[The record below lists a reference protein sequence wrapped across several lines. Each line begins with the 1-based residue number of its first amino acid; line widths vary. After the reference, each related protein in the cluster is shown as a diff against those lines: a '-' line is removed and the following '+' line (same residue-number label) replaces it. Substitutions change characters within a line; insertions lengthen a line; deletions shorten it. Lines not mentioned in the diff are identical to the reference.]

1 MRALR
6 GNMHGYSLAETMV
19 GLVIGLLG
27 VLMIM
32 QVATLFQ
39 ERRHSAVAGS
49 QAAGH
54 GALAAHV
61 MERDLRSAGY
71 GFGAATGCRLHRF
84 FRDQA
89 LAPMLL
95 APLEITADPAGA
107 DVVLIRFA
115 TRPAA
120 VDAVRITQAHPAAAT
135 VLDIASTAGM
145 AADDQVILFAP
156 GRDCMLAEISTTPSG
171 TTIRHDAGTHNWN
184 IGNIGNIGNSATP
197 GSKSALG
204 DYTTAGAVIDIGQLG
219 MVEYTVSGGVL
230 QRSVYQPASN
240 DWQAQELATG
250 IVLLK
255 AQYGFDT
262 RPGTSAVRQVTS
274 WRDSMVDAD
283 GDGAVG
289 SAGDVVRM
297 LAVRMVL
304 LAQVGARE
312 KPGADGCRTTTVKPH
327 WHAGAADGSVKLAD
341 LPVDQIGDWKC
352 YRYQVFENVIPFRN
366 LLWQ

>member
-6 GNMHGYSLAETMV
+6 GNMQGYSLAETMV
-19 GLVIGLLG
+19 GMLIGLLG

-39 ERRHSAVAGS
+39 ERRHSAVAAS

-54 GALAAHV
+54 GALAAHA

-71 GFGAATGCRLHRF
+71 GLGAATGCRLHRF
-84 FRDQA
+84 FLNKA
-89 LAPMLL
+89 LAPMSLT
-95 APLEITADPAGA
+95 PLEITADLAGP
-107 DVVLIRFA
+107 DVVLIRFG

-120 VDAVRITQAHPAAAT
+120 VDAVPITQAHTAAT
-135 VLDIASTAGM
+135 TVLELASTAGM
-145 AADDQVILFAP
+145 AADDQVILFEP

-171 TTIRHDAGTHNWN
+171 TAIRHEAGTHKWN
-184 IGNIGNIGNSATP
+184 SGGGGASGNSATP
-197 GSKSALG
+197 GSGSALG
-204 DYTTAGAVIDIGQLG
+204 DYTTAGSVIDIGQLG
-219 MVEYTVSGGVL
+219 MVEYMVRGGVL
-230 QRSVYQPASN
+230 QRRVYRPASN

-262 RPGTSAVRQVTS
+262 RPGTSAARQVTS

-283 GDGAVG
+283 GDGTLG
-289 SAGDVVRM
+289 SAGDVLRM

-312 KPGADGCRTTTVKPH
+312 KPGADGCQTTTVKPQ
-327 WHAGAADGSVKLAD
+327 WHAGAADGNVTLAD
-341 LPVDQIGDWKC
+341 LPVGQIGDWKC

-366 LLWQ
+366 LLWR